1 MPISQSLVRR
11 LKSTT
16 LVLGTAISAATVLWQ
31 PGASLAQP
39 ASAPAVSS
47 ARGLPDFADLA
58 EQVGPSV
65 VNIRT
70 IEKVSQSQAGSQE
83 EQMLEFFR
91 RFGLPVPPGASPRGP
106 RQNRGPEE
114 RPSGV
119 GSGFVLSADGFIMT
133 NAHVVEG
140 ADQVIV
146 TLTDKREFKAKVIG
160 ADKRSDVAVVK
171 IEARGLQP
179 VRIGDIGR
187 LRVGEWV
194 MAIGSPF
201 GLESTVTAG
210 IVSAKQ
216 RETGDYLP
224 FIQTDVA
231 INPGNSG
238 GPLINLRGEVVGINS
253 QIYSRSGGFQG
264 ISFAIPID
272 EAVRVS
278 DQLRSTGKVTRGRIG
293 VSIAGVDPDI
303 AESLGL
309 KKAEGALV
317 RGVEEGSPAAKAGVE
332 AGDIIV
338 KFDGKAVEKSIDLPR
353 LVGNTK
359 PGSKVGLTVWRRGA
373 YKELRLT
380 VVALEEEKVA
390 KAAGSE
396 KPSAKP
402 SGAAQAFGL
411 TLRELDAEEKAE
423 LKLRGGLVVLEA
435 GGAAARAGLG
445 EGDVILAVANRE
457 VLGLKDFEAA
467 LAGLDKG
474 RAVNLLVRRG
484 DWVQYFVIRPNSR

>member
-1 MPISQSLVRR
+1 MPICQPLARR
-11 LKSTT
+11 WKPGA
-16 LVLGTAISAATVLWQ
+16 LVLGAAIASV
-31 PGASLAQP
+31 ASLLPADPALAQ
-39 ASAPAVSS
+39 SAPAATS
-47 ARGLPDFADLA
+47 AAPLRGLPDFADLA

-70 IEKVSQSQAGSQE
+70 TEKVSPGQPNSQE

-114 RPSGV
+114 RPRGV
-119 GSGFVLSADGFIMT
+119 GSGFVLSADGTIMT

-140 ADQVIV
+140 AEEVIV

-171 IEARGLQP
+171 IAASGLQP

-278 DQLRSTGKVTRGRIG
+278 DQLRASGKVTRGRIG

-317 RGVEEGSPAAKAGVE
+317 RGVEDGSPAAKAGVE

-338 KFDGKAVEKSIDLPR
+338 RFDGKAVEKSADLPR

-359 PGSKVGLTVWRRGA
+359 PGAKVGLTVWRRGA
-373 YKELRLT
+373 YKDLRLT
-380 VVALEEEKVA
+380 VASLEEEKVA
-390 KAAGSE
+390 KAA
-396 KPSAKP
+396 AKS
-402 SGAAQAFGL
+402 SGAAQALGL
-411 TLRELDAEEKAE
+411 TLRELGAEERAE
-423 LKLRGGLVVLEA
+423 LKLRGGVVVVEA
-435 GGAAARAGLG
+435 GGAAARAGLA

-457 VLGLKDFEAA
+457 IMGLKDFEAA
-467 LAGLDKG
+467 LASLDKG
-474 RAVNLLVRRG
+474 RAVNLLMRRG
-484 DWVQYFVIRPNSR
+484 DWVQYVVIRPNSR